1 MADRAPAP
9 PALTLS
15 RTGAALLIAL
25 LGVAPASASGEAAQ
39 LRLAR
44 ELGAQSRQAGD
55 DGAAYARA
63 QRIETEDEERIV
75 LSGRAELRRAGT
87 VLRADR
93 IVYSRVAD
101 EVQAQGNVRAFRD
114 GLLLTGPELT
124 MQVQAQ
130 TGTMPTAQ
138 FAFAPR
144 QATGSARDVEL
155 LPDGSARLRE
165 ANFTTCKPDDRA
177 WWVTAN
183 ELTLDRVDEVAVATG
198 AVLFFKGVPIL
209 PTPWLQLP
217 LTDERRS
224 GFLAPTFGTDSLL
237 GFEATL
243 PYYWNIAPNRDA
255 TFTPRLMSR
264 RGVLWQNEFRYLE
277 PVHKGQLNYDF
288 IVNDRVTSDYRD
300 RLSWVQ
306 QYAGPLGL
314 SAGINYQRVSDDNY
328 LSDFGANVVTSNQRV
343 LPQEGFVAFTRTYWS
358 ASVNVTE
365 NQTLQDPPA
374 VYKPYERVPQVVL
387 KAQNNDWHGFDLAL
401 PVEATRFTHPTLQS
415 GSRLIVAPTVS
426 YPWLAPAG
434 FVVPRVQWNTTYY
447 NLDEPTLAADRER
460 QSSRP
465 LTYTRSL
472 PIASVDAG
480 LYFDRDTTWFGRQT
494 VQTLEPRLF
503 YAYIPPNTEQNSLP
517 DFDSAAAD
525 VNLTQLFSE
534 NVFVGGDRI
543 GQANQLTAAVSSRF
557 LNLDT
562 GGEFL
567 RSVLGYRY
575 FFSPQQVTLPGIA
588 ATPAGESQVLAAVA
602 GRLAEGW
609 MAELGMQYSTQQD
622 RIGRAVAAL
631 RWQPK
636 RASVLNLAYRFQLQP
651 GTTVTGRT
659 VVDINQVE
667 GSFQWPLSAQW
678 YAAGRLIYSL
688 KEDAVAGNLTVDD
701 SGVVD
706 ALLGLEYRSDCWAMR
721 FGAQRFVNTQATG
734 TVLPDTGSTTK
745 FFFQIEFG
753 AFGRL
758 GTGPVEALQRNI
770 PGFQRILPPSLDAG
784 RFGDYE

>member
-1 MADRAPAP
+1 MSRAR
-9 PALTLS
+9 ALP
-15 RTGAALLIAL
+15 LIAL
-25 LGVAPASASGEAAQ
+25 FGFAPAGAWGEAPQ

-44 ELGAQSRQAGD
+44 ELGEQSRLAGD
-55 DGAAYARA
+55 EGSSFARA
-63 QRIETEDEERIV
+63 QRIETEDEERVV

-130 TGTMPTAQ
+130 TGTMPTAE
-138 FAFAPR
+138 FVFAPR
-144 QATGSARDVEL
+144 QATGSAREVEL
-155 LPDGSARLRE
+155 LADGSARLRE

-177 WWVTAN
+177 WWVTADK
-183 ELTLDRVDEVAVATG
+183 LTLDRVDEVAVATG
-198 AVLFFKGVPIL
+198 AVLFFKGLPIL
-209 PTPWLQLP
+209 PAPWLRLP
-217 LTDERRS
+217 LADERRS

-255 TFTPRLMSR
+255 TFTPRMMSR

-277 PVHKGQLNYDF
+277 PVHEGQLNYDF
-288 IVNDRVTSDYRD
+288 IVNDRITSDYRD

-306 QYAGPLGL
+306 QYAGPAGV
-314 SAGINYQRVSDDNY
+314 SASINYQRVSDDNY
-328 LSDFGANVVTSNQRV
+328 LSDFGSNVVTSNLKV
-343 LPQEGFVAFTRTYWS
+343 LPQEAFVAFARTYWNV
-358 ASVNVTE
+358 SVNVTE
-365 NQTLQDPPA
+365 NQTLLDPPA
-374 VYKPYERVPQVVL
+374 VYKPYERVPQVVAT
-387 KAQNNDWHGFDLAL
+387 AQNNDWQGFDLSL
-401 PVEATRFTHPTLQS
+401 PVQATRFAHPTLQT
-415 GSRLIVAPTVS
+415 GSRLTVAPTLS

-434 FVVPRVQWNTTYY
+434 FVVPRLQWNGTFYK
-447 NLDEPTLAADRER
+447 LDAPTLEADRIR
-460 QSSRP
+460 QGTLP
-465 LTYTRSL
+465 LDYTRNL

-480 LYFDRDTTWFGRQT
+480 LYFDRDTTWFDRQT

-503 YAYIPPNTEQNSLP
+503 YVYVPPNTEQNSLP
-517 DFDSAAAD
+517 NFDSAAAD
-525 VNLTQLFSE
+525 VNFTQLFSE

-557 LNLDT
+557 LNLET

-567 RSVLGYRY
+567 RSALGYRY

-588 ATPAGESQVLAAVA
+588 ATPAGESLVLAAVA

-609 MAELGMQYSTQQD
+609 LAELGMQYSTQQD
-622 RIGRAVAAL
+622 RIGSAVAAL

-651 GTTVTGRT
+651 GTLIT
-659 VVDINQVE
+659 DINQVE

-678 YAAGRLIYSL
+678 YAAGRLIFSL
-688 KEDAVAGNLTVDD
+688 KEDAVAGNVTVDN

-753 AFGRL
+753 SFGRL
-758 GTGPVEALQRNI
+758 GTGPVDALQRNI
-770 PGFQRILPPSLDAG
+770 PGFQRILPPSLDVG